1 MTAYPL
7 RWAPLITLGAICGV
21 VNVTVGVVLYVS
33 GVYFQPW
40 ALILMTL
47 LLPVYIAVG
56 NWWYRKHVLGGHATY
71 PKALLVGIVIS
82 VMTALIYVTYNVV
95 SITFVYDHFLDDMIQ
110 AEFARASAG
119 MDASS
124 AGRLLDTLRAEMTLR
139 SLVVGNLLAVSRIG
153 TAWSA
158 LIAIGFAQRLRRAKV
173 HDALPPPASA
183 PQHL

>member
-7 RWAPLITLGAICGV
+7 RWAPLIKVGAIAGLA
-21 VNVTVGVVLYVS
+21 NMAVGVVLYLS

-47 LLPVYIAVG
+47 SLPVYIAVG
-56 NWWYRKHVLGGHATY
+56 NWWYGKHVLRGHTTY

-82 VMTALIYVTYNVV
+82 VIIGLTYITYNAV
-95 SITFVYDHFLDDMIQ
+95 SITFVYGHFMEDLIQ

-124 AGRLLDTLRAEMTLR
+124 AGQLLDTLRAERTLGA
-139 SLVVGNLLAVSRIG
+139 LMVGNLMAVCRIG
-153 TAWSA
+153 TAFSA
-158 LIAIGFAQRLRRAKV
+158 LIALGFLWRWRRAV
-173 HDALPPPASA
+173 AIPEPRQSTYTV
-183 PQHL
+183 